1 MLYTKRILTFDIGT
15 PLNTPVQYGTS
26 VKDDC
31 ITSGFRRM
39 KIVGNPGAIFSLKS
53 TRITNVNTTSPTT
66 ECSVNLLVDA
76 LIPSSGV
83 YVFNYNF
90 IPSTTINRYDIQ
102 ITPGANTVLGEL
114 VPSGTPTYSVNQY
127 PPPVIT
133 LTSASSTLSGVTES
147 GAYKTYKGEIRHAP
161 DSTDEYNKL
170 TYTRTISHGS
180 KPLYVSKV
188 PQVKSDYASSL
199 DIKKIVK
206 EVDNSSDIEIN
217 PYVKSGDTAI
227 TYDGDVKVGM
237 SFTGEITYTK
247 NFISYVINDV
257 CKDCVD
263 SSNILRLTDTKNIE
277 AGMLVGA
284 IGITAKVMSIEN
296 DTDIVIS
303 IIPPPE
309 VLKRETTLTFI
320 KTVGGRV
327 SRVKD
332 VGNIVVDSRK
342 TIPNYTVLTFNNNE
356 TEISGDISVTGSGS
370 TELTITGEVFI
381 NKVGKESVTYTQQT
395 DDFVTFTPQAY
406 DRRIQVTKNTAK
418 SINFLGSDFDINYAS
433 KTGSIVTNPKS
444 GTVSEVSG
452 VTTTYTPNTGFL
464 GKDSFTF
471 KVNDGTTDSEIKTIN
486 ITVN

>member
-1 MLYTKRILTFDIGT
+1 MGKL
-15 PLNTPVQYGTS
+15 
-26 VKDDC
+26 VK
-31 ITSGFRRM
+31 
-39 KIVGNPGAIFSLKS
+39 
-53 TRITNVNTTSPTT
+53 
-66 ECSVNLLVDA
+66 
-76 LIPSSGV
+76 
-83 YVFNYNF
+83 
-90 IPSTTINRYDIQ
+90 
-102 ITPGANTVLGEL
+102 
-114 VPSGTPTYSVNQY
+114 
-127 PPPVIT
+127 
-133 LTSASSTLSGVTES
+133 
-147 GAYKTYKGEIRHAP
+147 
-161 DSTDEYNKL
+161 
-170 TYTRTISHGS
+170 
-180 KPLYVSKV
+180 
-188 PQVKSDYASSL
+188 
-199 DIKKIVK
+199 
-206 EVDNSSDIEIN
+206 
-217 PYVKSGDTAI
+217 
-227 TYDGDVKVGM
+227 
-237 SFTGEITYTK
+237 FT
-247 NFISYVINDV
+247 
-257 CKDCVD
+257 
-263 SSNILRLTDTKNIE
+263 
-277 AGMLVGA
+277 
-284 IGITAKVMSIEN
+284 
-296 DTDIVIS
+296 
-303 IIPPPE
+303 PPPE

-342 TIPNYTVLTFNNNE
+342 TIPNYKVLTFNNNE